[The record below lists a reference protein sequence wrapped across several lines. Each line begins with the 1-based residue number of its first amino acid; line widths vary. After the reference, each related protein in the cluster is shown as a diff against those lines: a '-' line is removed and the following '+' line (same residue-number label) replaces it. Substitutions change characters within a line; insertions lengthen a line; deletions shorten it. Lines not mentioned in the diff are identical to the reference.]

1 MLSTAKNARE
11 NIQSKKGKPMIL
23 HYDRNI
29 VKELTKGKKLSRQG
43 CTYCKNWQSK
53 LCTRCAPLPWWKP
66 ILWDKYT
73 LNDYDV
79 KDDKVGLVFDTT
91 ASNTVEKKE

>member
-29 VKELTKGKKLSRQG
+29 VKELTKGNKLSRDRVAL
-43 CTYCKNWQSK
+43 T
-53 LCTRCAPLPWWKP
+53 
-66 ILWDKYT
+66 
-73 LNDYDV
+73 V
-79 KDDKVGLVFDTT
+79 KIDKV
-91 ASNTVEKKE
+91 N